1 MIASVGMTVCKR
13 AATPTALHVIAEN
26 SMTCIM
32 SVVQS
37 VRSAVMPQSAA
48 RRPTTTSTSV
58 DSDIHIGRQRH
69 PHRPMRM
76 DRGKQKSPRE
86 SRREASNKQ
95 LFFVPAKAGLFERPK
110 AAFFY
115 RHDGWRQAV
124 HDGGDGGDDTEGNS
138 FSDWRNHQPHQGE
151 ADSRRHGFLCLCHS
165 LIVAIN
171 GG

>member
-26 SMTCIM
+26 SMTCVM
-32 SVVQS
+32 SVTQS

-110 AAFFY
+110 AAFFTVAA
-115 RHDGWRQAV
+115 AV
-124 HDGGDGGDDTEGNS
+124 VMHRMMVGMVETT
-138 FSDWRNHQPHQGE
+138 
-151 ADSRRHGFLCLCHS
+151 RRKTRFPTVGTTSHAKAKPTATATAFCIYVITL
-165 LIVAIN
+165 
-171 GG
+171 

>member
-1 MIASVGMTVCKR
+1 MIASVGMAVCKL
-13 AATPTALHVIAEN
+13 AATPTALHVIAKN
-26 SMTCIM
+26 SMTCVM
-32 SVVQS
+32 SVTQS
-37 VRSAVMPQSAA
+37 VRSAVKPQSAA

-110 AAFFY
+110 AAFFTVAA
-115 RHDGWRQAV
+115 AV
-124 HDGGDGGDDTEGNS
+124 VMHRMMVGMVETT
-138 FSDWRNHQPHQGE
+138 
-151 ADSRRHGFLCLCHS
+151 RRETLFPTVGTASHTKAKPTAATTAFCVYVIPL
-165 LIVAIN
+165 
-171 GG
+171 